1 VLRRDAFERIAA
13 RLEQSASNIHAPHL
27 IDFEVISAMRRLVI
41 QRSVNVERAQE
52 GLSDFAAIAIVRYPA
67 GGLTDRIWELRAN
80 MTVFDAAY
88 IALAEALDA
97 PLVTTD
103 ARLARAPGHR
113 AEIQLV
119 R

>member
-1 VLRRDAFERIAA
+1 MLRRDAFEAIAA
-13 RLEQSASNIHAPHL
+13 RLEESASSVHAPHL
-27 IDFEVISAMRRLVI
+27 IDLEVIGAMRRLVM
-41 QRSVNVERAQE
+41 QRSVTIERAE
-52 GLSDFAAIAIVRYPA
+52 EALRDFAAIAIVRYPA
-67 GGLTDRIWELRAN
+67 GGLTDRIWQLRLN

-88 IALAEALDA
+88 VALAEALDI

-113 AEIQLV
+113 ARVQVI

>member
-1 VLRRDAFERIAA
+1 
-13 RLEQSASNIHAPHL
+13 
-27 IDFEVISAMRRLVI
+27 MRRLVM
-41 QRSVNVERAQE
+41 QRSVTIERAE
-52 GLSDFAAIAIVRYPA
+52 EALRDFAAIAIVRYPA
-67 GGLTDRIWELRAN
+67 GGLTDRIWQLRLN

-88 IALAEALDA
+88 IALAEALDI

-113 AEIQLV
+113 AKVQVI